1 MWINECIVAIALRNR
16 QWSVLQK
23 SQLLNGSPRELLT
36 GKMQR
41 EVLET
46 GLSEKMVTYL
56 AVK

>member
-1 MWINECIVAIALRNR
+1 MWKNECIVAIAVRNR
-16 QWSVLQK
+16 EWSVLQK